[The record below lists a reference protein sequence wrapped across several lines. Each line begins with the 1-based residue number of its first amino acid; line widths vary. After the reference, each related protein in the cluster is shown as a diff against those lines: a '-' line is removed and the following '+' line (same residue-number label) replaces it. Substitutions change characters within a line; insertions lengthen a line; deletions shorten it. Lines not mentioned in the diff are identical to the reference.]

1 MTGLLT
7 AAVCLTLSGCGM
19 QYMFRQEPTLP
30 KDNAEVKVTAERQP
44 IALNYGY
51 KSLDSEAL
59 QQAYDILH
67 ENIRS
72 VYSESF
78 DVPNVTPEG
87 FVRVIEAYEDDHPE
101 VFWLDTASRYR
112 YIDYGDSCEIHL
124 SYSLEGD
131 ELEQAKKELEDG
143 VSAAIAAAPEKAT
156 DYEIECFL
164 NDYMI
169 AQCDYNREATD
180 QHNAYGSLVKKQAVC
195 DGYSKG
201 FQLLCNRLGIACVTV
216 QGTAA
221 AFNTENGGTSDDGHM
236 WNCVNIEGDWYHIDV
251 TWNDGENRIQ
261 HYCYLNLTT
270 DEILKSHTIAPLY
283 GEAEGVLL
291 NVFVPQC
298 QSTKYNYFNHDCP
311 TISDLNDDSAV
322 IAALIK
328 AAKER
333 REYLDAVIAPSLD
346 YDETVQQIASDHAY
360 SWMEAAN
367 HFNHNDPRLK
377 PDSEYYTYKNLNVI
391 TFHLQY
397 E

>member
-1 MTGLLT
+1 M
-7 AAVCLTLSGCGM
+7 
-19 QYMFRQEPTLP
+19 
-30 KDNAEVKVTAERQP
+30 
-44 IALNYGY
+44 
-51 KSLDSEAL
+51 
-59 QQAYDILH
+59 
-67 ENIRS
+67 
-72 VYSESF
+72 
-78 DVPNVTPEG
+78 
-87 FVRVIEAYEDDHPE
+87 
-101 VFWLDTASRYR
+101 
-112 YIDYGDSCEIHL
+112 
-124 SYSLEGD
+124 
-131 ELEQAKKELEDG
+131 
-143 VSAAIAAAPEKAT
+143 
-156 DYEIECFL
+156 
-164 NDYMI
+164 
-169 AQCDYNREATD
+169 
-180 QHNAYGSLVKKQAVC
+180 
-195 DGYSKG
+195 
-201 FQLLCNRLGIACVTV
+201 TV

-291 NVFVPQC
+291 NVFVPEC
-298 QSTKYNYFNHDCP
+298 KSTAYNYFNHDCP

-322 IAALIK
+322 IASLIK

-333 REYLDAVIAPSLD
+333 REYLDAVIAPSLN

-367 HFNHNDPRLK
+367 HFNQNDPRLK